1 MPSGTQDRNFA
12 SEMKGEVTVT
22 ITESALDIAISWI
35 GSNLDPDDVFST
47 KDLENW
53 AESNGY
59 VKE

>member
-22 ITESALDIAISWI
+22 ITESALDIAIGWI
-35 GSNLDPDDVFST
+35 GSNLEPDDVFST